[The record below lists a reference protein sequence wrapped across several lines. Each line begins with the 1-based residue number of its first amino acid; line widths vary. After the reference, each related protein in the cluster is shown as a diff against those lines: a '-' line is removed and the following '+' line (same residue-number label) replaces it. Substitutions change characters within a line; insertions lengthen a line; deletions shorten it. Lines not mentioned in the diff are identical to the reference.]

1 MSANVSR
8 NRIPIFPL
16 HTVLFPGGPLPLRVF
31 EPRYTDMISQ
41 CLKSGHGFGVCLI
54 REGDET
60 GSATKT
66 QTHEIGTVAQIEDWH
81 MRREDGLLG
90 IEVIG
95 DKKIIT
101 RNLNIESNKLLT
113 AEVEYLPDEPLLEV
127 PPEYM
132 NLVDL
137 LEERLSQLGKRYV
150 KTELKFQDASWV
162 GYRLAEVLPL
172 RLSQKQYFLQLEE
185 PMQRLEH
192 LSDVLQHLD
201 MTIS

>member
-1 MSANVSR
+1 VTVSH
-8 NRIPIFPL
+8 IPLFPL

-54 REGDET
+54 REGTET
-60 GSATKT
+60 GPAAAS
-66 QTHEIGTVAQIEDWH
+66 HDVGTIAQIEDWH
-81 MRREDGLLG
+81 MRRDGLLG
-90 IEVIG
+90 IEVKG
-95 DKKIIT
+95 DKKFMT
-101 RNLNIESNKLLT
+101 KNLSVASNQLLT
-113 AEVEYLPDEPLLEV
+113 AEIEYLADEPLLEV

-137 LEERLSQLGKRYV
+137 LEGRISQMGKRYA
-150 KTELKFQDASWV
+150 KTELKFSDASWV
-162 GYRLAEVLPL
+162 SYRLAEVLPL

-192 LSDVLQHLD
+192 LNDVLQHLD
-201 MTIS
+201 MT